1 MTTINN
7 EVPSIDR
14 LRLFTNRNDENS
26 RKAETLLDEAKLYYS
41 MVEAVD
47 NPEECAKYNVR
58 IVPTLVVNGKDVYE
72 SLNQIMDYIESKL

>member
-14 LRLFTNRNDENS
+14 LRLFINRNDENS

-41 MVEAVD
+41 MVEATD
-47 NPEECAKYNVR
+47 NPEECAKYNIQ
-58 IVPTLVVNGKDVYE
+58 IVPTLVVNGKDVCD
-72 SLNQIMDYIESKL
+72 SLNKIMDYIETKI